1 MAQEPGHQAEHGA
14 DHGADTAPT
23 ETSGPARSA
32 ADAATAALHAR
43 TEKGELELRT
53 RQHGLS
59 PRARQLLL
67 LIDQRRDGKRLA
79 RVFPAHELTAYLA
92 LLQSQGF
99 IRLERAA
106 SPPSP
111 GDPLES
117 LRNRALN
124 KLIDLLGVP
133 GEFFA
138 LRVAKCKSKAEIEA
152 LIPAMES
159 VIEVSCGKEKAVQF
173 SRTVLVS

>member
-1 MAQEPGHQAEHGA
+1 MAREPINHAEHENFGRQPVGYPSNA
-14 DHGADTAPT
+14 QAP
-23 ETSGPARSA
+23 
-32 ADAATAALHAR
+32 ATDPVKAALHAR

-67 LIDQRRDGKRLA
+67 LIDRRRDRKRLA

-92 LLQSQGF
+92 LLESQGF
-99 IRLERAA
+99 ICLERAA
-106 SPPSP
+106 SPDSSD
-111 GDPLES
+111 DPLES
-117 LRNRALN
+117 LRDRALSG
-124 KLIDLLGVP
+124 LIDILGIP

-159 VIEVSCGKEKAVQF
+159 IIEVTRGREQASQF
-173 SRTVLVS
+173 SRTVLVP